1 MMALADGSIHLNHGI
16 TRVKRQS
23 RTKPWRKIPAAG
35 LWISAFLTIVLTWAL
50 EPATGQELEPRSYSA
65 SPVDSNFAVGAA
77 SNSTGTVPLDPSLP
91 LSDVRPAINIVT
103 FSFTHTFRLGS
114 RTANWA
120 VSVPYLGGHVSAVA
134 FGEPQTFSRF
144 GFADFRGRVGI
155 NLLGRALTPAEFAR
169 RKPGT
174 SLGLTLTVIAPTG
187 TYDRAQLI
195 NTGSNRWTI
204 KPEVGL
210 EQPMG
215 KWFADVS
222 AGQWIFGE
230 NTGYFGGQTLHQAPL
245 DIFQFH
251 TGYIFRQDQW
261 LALDANY
268 YSGGATSVGG
278 APAIDSLANSRYG
291 FTFSQ
296 PVGSGLSA
304 KASWSRWLSGRFGQR
319 YSTVAVALQYLWFD
333 HPAAGPGAH

>member
-1 MMALADGSIHLNHGI
+1 MNFSI
-16 TRVKRQS
+16 VKRPFHA
-23 RTKPWRKIPAAG
+23 KLFRKILAAG
-35 LWISAFLTIVLTWAL
+35 LCLSAVVTIAFLWAP
-50 EPATGQELEPRSYSA
+50 EPAMGQELEPRSYSA
-65 SPVDSNFAVGAA
+65 APVDSNFAVGAA

-91 LSDVRPAINIVT
+91 LSDVRPSINIVT

-134 FGEPQTFSRF
+134 AGQPQAFSRF
-144 GFADFRGRVGI
+144 GFADFRGRFGV
-155 NLLGRALTPAEFAR
+155 NLLGQALSPTEFAR
-169 RKPGT
+169 RKPAT
-174 SLGLTLTVIAPTG
+174 TLGITLTVIAPTG
-187 TYDRAQLI
+187 TYERTQLI

-204 KPEVGL
+204 KPEAGL
-210 EQPMG
+210 EQPIG

-222 AGQWIFGE
+222 AGRWIFGE
-230 NTGYFGGQTLHQAPL
+230 NTGYVGGQTLHQAPL

-251 TGYIFRQDQW
+251 IGYTFRQNQW

-268 YSGGATSVGG
+268 YSGGATSVNGT
-278 APAIDSLANSRYG
+278 AAIDSLANSRYG
-291 FTFSQ
+291 LTFSQ
-296 PVGSGLSA
+296 PVGSTLSA

-333 HPAAGPGAH
+333 RPTGGVVQH

>member
-1 MMALADGSIHLNHGI
+1 MDSSVAGHPLRSKLC
-16 TRVKRQS
+16 
-23 RTKPWRKIPAAG
+23 RTVLAAG
-35 LWISAFLTIVLTWAL
+35 LWLSAGATIVSAERA
-50 EPATGQELEPRSYSA
+50 EPAMGQELEPRSYSA
-65 SPVDSNFAVGAA
+65 APVDSNFAVGAA

-91 LSDVRPAINIVT
+91 LSDVRPSINIVT

-134 FGEPQTFSRF
+134 SGQPQAFSRF
-144 GFADFRGRVGI
+144 GFADFRGRVGV
-155 NLLGRALTPAEFAR
+155 NLLGRALTPVEFAR
-169 RKPGT
+169 HKPGT
-174 SLGLTLTVIAPTG
+174 SLGVTLTVIAPTG
-187 TYDRAQLI
+187 TYDRTELI

-222 AGQWIFGE
+222 AGRWIFGE
-230 NTGYFGGQTLHQAPL
+230 NTGYIGGQTLQQAPL

-251 TGYIFRQDQW
+251 SGYTFRQNQW
-261 LALDANY
+261 LAVDANY
-268 YSGGATSVGG
+268 YSGGATSVNG
-278 APAIDSLANSRYG
+278 ARAIDSLANSRYG
-291 FTFSQ
+291 LTFSQ

-333 HPAAGPGAH
+333 RPTGGAPH

>member
-1 MMALADGSIHLNHGI
+1 MDPSL
-16 TRVKRQS
+16 VKRPLHA
-23 RTKPWRKIPAAG
+23 KPCLEIFSAG
-35 LWISAFLTIVLTWAL
+35 LWLIALTTIALAWAP
-50 EPATGQELEPRSYSA
+50 EPAMSQELEPRSYSTV
-65 SPVDSNFAVGAA
+65 PVDSNFAVGAA

-91 LSDVRPAINIVT
+91 LSDVRPSINIVT

-134 FGEPQTFSRF
+134 SGQPQAFSRF
-144 GFADFRGRVGI
+144 GFADFRGRFGI

-169 RKPGT
+169 HVPAT
-174 SLGLTLTVIAPTG
+174 TLGVSATVIVPTG
-187 TYDRAQLI
+187 TYDRTQLI

-222 AGQWIFGE
+222 AGRWIFGE
-230 NTGYFGGQTLHQAPL
+230 NTGYIGGQTLHQEPL

-251 TGYIFRQDQW
+251 TGYTFRQNQW

-268 YSGGATSVGG
+268 YSGGATSVNGTR
-278 APAIDSLANSRYG
+278 AIDSLANSRYG
-291 FTFSQ
+291 LTFSQ

-333 HPAAGPGAH
+333 RPAGGLPPH

>member
-1 MMALADGSIHLNHGI
+1 VDSSAVEHPSLAKLF
-16 TRVKRQS
+16 
-23 RTKPWRKIPAAG
+23 RKILAAG
-35 LWISAFLTIVLTWAL
+35 LCLNAVVTIALVWAP
-50 EPATGQELEPRSYSA
+50 EPAMGQELEPRSYSA
-65 SPVDSNFAVGAA
+65 APVDSNFAVGAA

-91 LSDVRPAINIVT
+91 LSDVRPSINIVT

-120 VSVPYLGGHVSAVA
+120 VSVPYLGGHISAVA
-134 FGEPQTFSRF
+134 SGQPQAFSRF
-144 GFADFRGRVGI
+144 GFADFRGRFGV
-155 NLLGRALTPAEFAR
+155 NLLGQALSPAEFAR
-169 RKPGT
+169 HKPAT
-174 SLGLTLTVIAPTG
+174 TLGITLTVIAPTG
-187 TYDRAQLI
+187 TYDRTQLI

-204 KPEVGL
+204 KPEAGL

-215 KWFADVS
+215 KWFADFS
-222 AGQWIFGE
+222 AGRWIFGE
-230 NTGYFGGQTLHQAPL
+230 NTGYVGGQTLHQAPL

-251 TGYIFRQDQW
+251 IGYTFRQNQW

-268 YSGGATSVGG
+268 YSGGATSVNGT
-278 APAIDSLANSRYG
+278 AAIDSLANSRYG

-333 HPAAGPGAH
+333 RPTGGLVPH

>member
-1 MMALADGSIHLNHGI
+1 VDSSVAGHPLRSKLC
-16 TRVKRQS
+16 
-23 RTKPWRKIPAAG
+23 RTVLAAG
-35 LWISAFLTIVLTWAL
+35 LWLSAGATIVSAERAELAM
-50 EPATGQELEPRSYSA
+50 GQELEPRSYSA
-65 SPVDSNFAVGAA
+65 APVDSNFAVGAA

-91 LSDVRPAINIVT
+91 LSDVRPSINIVT

-134 FGEPQTFSRF
+134 SGQPQAFSRF
-144 GFADFRGRVGI
+144 GFADFRGRVGV
-155 NLLGRALTPAEFAR
+155 NLLGRALTPVEFAR
-169 RKPGT
+169 HKPGT
-174 SLGLTLTVIAPTG
+174 SLGVTLTVIAPTG
-187 TYDRAQLI
+187 TYDRTELI

-222 AGQWIFGE
+222 AGRWIFGE
-230 NTGYFGGQTLHQAPL
+230 NTGYIGGQTLQQAPL

-251 TGYIFRQDQW
+251 SGYTFRQNQW
-261 LALDANY
+261 LAVDANY
-268 YSGGATSVGG
+268 YSGGATSVNG
-278 APAIDSLANSRYG
+278 ARAIDSLANSRYG
-291 FTFSQ
+291 LTFSQ

-333 HPAAGPGAH
+333 RPTGGAPH